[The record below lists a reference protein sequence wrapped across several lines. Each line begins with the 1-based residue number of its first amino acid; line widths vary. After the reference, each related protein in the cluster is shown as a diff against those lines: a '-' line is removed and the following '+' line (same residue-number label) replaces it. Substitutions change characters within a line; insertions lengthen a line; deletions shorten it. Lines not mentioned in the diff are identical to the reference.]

1 MVPDGDDED
10 DDMSDAA
17 GVTLEAAA
25 AHIKRTVG
33 GSSPPPPPSA
43 ARGVSIHWTKNGES
57 CRLFCFCFFCSG
69 RQGFLIPLEIIR

>member
-1 MVPDGDDED
+1 MVPDV

-17 GVTLEAAA
+17 GVTLEAAT

-33 GSSPPPPPSA
+33 SPPSLSA

-57 CRLFCFCFFCSG
+57 CLLCYCDSG
-69 RQGFLIPLEIIR
+69 F